1 MPEQKTKIIGV
12 MSGTSLDGVDIAELV
27 FTENEGNI
35 CFEILQTQTIL
46 YAPDWI
52 EKLSN
57 SLNYSPAE
65 LEILDQDYTEVL
77 GQIIKNFI
85 SENNIKNITAVASHG
100 HTVLHQP
107 DNGITVQIGNLP
119 KIAQIIGQKVVCDF
133 RVQDVQYKGQGAPL
147 VPIGDQLLFSE
158 YEYCLNLGGFSNISF
173 KKNGQRIAYD
183 ICAVNTVLNYY
194 ALKLGY
200 AYDDKGSISAKG
212 YFDKELFEYLNQ
224 LEFYQKPHPKSLG
237 YEYVKTVILPI
248 TENYTTETVLRTFTE
263 HIAYQISLNITKDN
277 SKLLIT
283 GGGAY
288 NAFLIDR
295 IRHYLPKTE
304 IVIPSSTL
312 IEYKEALIFGLL
324 GYLRL
329 KNIFNVLS
337 SVTGATHDHSSGFIY
352 E

>member
-288 NAFLIDR
+288 NAFLIDQ

-329 KNIFNVLS
+329 KNRFNVLS